1 MNIQTL
7 LRVST
12 KILTMMFNFNCINV
26 LEIDLFF
33 PERPKIIFLG
43 LCNFLAFEGKFK
55 KNELIDLT
63 ALSGGE
69 ELDEKHAKLALPIA

>member
-1 MNIQTL
+1 LKEN
-7 LRVST
+7 
-12 KILTMMFNFNCINV
+12 
-26 LEIDLFF
+26 
-33 PERPKIIFLG
+33 
-43 LCNFLAFEGKFK
+43 FK